1 LRNFLLL
8 ARKADL
14 SVHGGLLTRFV
25 AGALLLSHGTR
36 KDVWAAVLFDDEV
49 LVSFEGW
56 GMRNVRPDEQSLSG
70 ILRAGLRRGEE
81 GGRTRILQGVIAKRA
96 RIEELAP
103 RLQGKKYFFEGPG
116 STHGIGSEIS
126 VVFGC
131 RGVEAEVADGLRRSG
146 FEPLRLGVRKM
157 TADQAAVIV
166 NNVVDRSHP

>member
-1 LRNFLLL
+1 MRSFLLL
-8 ARKADL
+8 ARRADL
-14 SVHGGLLTRFV
+14 SAHRGLLTRFI

-81 GGRTRILQGVIAKRA
+81 KGKARILLGVTAKRV
-96 RIEELAP
+96 RISELAP
-103 RLQGKKYFFEGPG
+103 RLPGKKYFFDGPG
-116 STHGIGSEIS
+116 STHGIGTEIS

-131 RGVEAEVADGLRRSG
+131 TRIEGEFAEGLRRLG
-146 FEPLRLGVRKM
+146 FEPLRLGARGMAV
-157 TADQAAVIV
+157 DQAAVIV
-166 NNVVDRSHP
+166 NNAIDRSQT